1 MLASTGVP
9 TRVDIEKA
17 FPNEARMNQGASA
30 VIECFQNI
38 PCNPCYTACNRNA
51 IKEFQDINDLP
62 LIDHEQCNGCGLCI
76 SKCPGLAIMVVDMS
90 YSEHEGLLKIPY
102 EFIPLPV
109 EGDIV
114 RGLDRSGKHVC
125 DVKVVKVLNTK
136 YLDRTPIISIAVPKE
151 YIHNVRNIGM
161 GD

>member
-17 FPNEARMNQGASA
+17 FPNEVRMSQGAAA

-76 SKCPGLAIMVVDMS
+76 SKCPGLAIMVVDMT

-151 YIHNVRNIGM
+151 YIHNVRNIEM